1 MNEHE
6 YDLQALAFRA
16 GQGDRQA
23 GVTLRGQL
31 EPQLARI
38 VRCTLRSGRDTNPL
52 AKRVL
57 AEARRVTPMRQAPGQ
72 DVPEHVVSLV
82 VRRLVASMNKALAQT
97 VQPKRWTLD
106 TVLGA

>member
-1 MNEHE
+1 MNEQE
-6 YDLQALAFRA
+6 YDLGTLAFRA
-16 GQGDRQA
+16 GRGDRQA
-23 GVTLRGQL
+23 GATLRQQL

-38 VRCTLRSGRDTNPL
+38 VRCTLRSGRDSNPL

-57 AEARRVTPMRQAPGQ
+57 AEARRLTPKLQPSGQ
-72 DVPEHVVSLV
+72 DAPEHVVSFV
-82 VRRLVASMNKALAQT
+82 VRRLCASLSTALAQT